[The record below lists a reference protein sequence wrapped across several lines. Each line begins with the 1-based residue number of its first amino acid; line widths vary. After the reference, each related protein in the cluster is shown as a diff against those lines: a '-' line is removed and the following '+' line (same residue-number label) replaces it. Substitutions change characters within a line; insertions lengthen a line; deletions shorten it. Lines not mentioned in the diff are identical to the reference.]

1 VARVKQL
8 KDLVYREK
16 QRQQRKKIEVEER
29 LAQEVKQQRRRNDPR
44 TWVYHIAKAEENK
57 RCAIE
62 AEHEGTTSETWPPPR
77 PK

>member
-8 KDLVYREK
+8 KDLVYHEK

-29 LAQEVKQQRRRNDPR
+29 LAQEVEQQRRRNDPR
-44 TWVYHIAKAEENK
+44 TWVYHIAKVEENM

-62 AEHEGTTSETWPPPR
+62 AEHEGMTLETWPPPR